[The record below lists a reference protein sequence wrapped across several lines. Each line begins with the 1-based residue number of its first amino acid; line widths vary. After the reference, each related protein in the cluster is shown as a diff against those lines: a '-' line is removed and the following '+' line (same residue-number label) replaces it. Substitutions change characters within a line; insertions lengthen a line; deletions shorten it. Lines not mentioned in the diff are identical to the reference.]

1 MKDKFVNEYTYKKFL
16 DLNKEE
22 EFDFLFNQAIEQTK
36 RLFGSEYPIY
46 IDGKEIYL
54 ENKLK
59 ETSPIDHNIIIGYF
73 SKATRENAKQ
83 AITAAKKAFEIWSN
97 INYKKRIE
105 IFKKIAEAFS
115 KQKFELAAILSFE
128 NAKSRYESIGEVDEA
143 IDFINYYI
151 NEITLNK
158 GFARKTSSEA
168 AKKIVELNFQ
178 GAPAEAENV
187 SILLKPYGVFGI
199 ISPFNFPLSISIGM
213 SVGALITGNT
223 VVFKPSTDNRTLLIS
238 VKIYK
243 IFKEN
248 GIPDGVFNVISGP
261 GSEIGEEFIEN
272 NDINGIAFTG
282 SRSVGLN
289 MIKKVYDEEKQ
300 KVFVVEM
307 GGKNPAIVSK
317 HANLDKA
324 INGVATAAFGFVGQ
338 KCSALSRLY
347 VHESIKELFVS
358 KLIDKLRL
366 MKIGNPLEKNIF
378 IGALI
383 SEKAYNKFIEIIKK
397 AKQTGRILYGGNT
410 IKIGLDGFYVEP
422 TLIEVLHDNELIHNE
437 LFLPILTIEAFKE
450 FDDAIRLAN
459 DTEYGLTSGLYSQ
472 NKTEIKQFSNE
483 IKSGVVY
490 INRRISA
497 TTGAVV
503 GLHTFVG
510 WKNSGLTGKGSGSKY
525 YLQQFMK
532 EQSISITK

>member
-16 DLNKEE
+16 DLNKEA
-22 EFDFLFNQAIEQTK
+22 EFDSLFDQAVEK
-36 RLFGSEYPIY
+36 VKKSLGSTYPIY
-46 IDGKEIYL
+46 INGKEIH
-54 ENKLK
+54 LK
-59 ETSPIDHNIIIGYF
+59 DQLIETSPIDHNIVIGYF
-73 SKATRENAKQ
+73 SKAAREHAKQ
-83 AITAAKKAFEIWSN
+83 AIIAAKNAFKTWAN

-105 IFKKIAEAFS
+105 VFKKIAKAFS
-115 KQKFELAAILSFE
+115 EQKFELAAILSFE

-151 NEITLNK
+151 NEINLNK
-158 GFARKTSSEA
+158 GFARKTSSEN
-168 AKKIVELNFQ
+168 AKEKLEQDFQ

-187 SILLKPYGVFGI
+187 SILLKPYGVFGV

-213 SVGALITGNT
+213 SIGALITGNT
-223 VVFKPSTDNRTLLIS
+223 VVFKPSTDNRTLLIAI
-238 VKIYK
+238 KIYE

-248 GIPDGVFNVISGP
+248 GIPDGVFNLVTGP
-261 GSEIGEEFIEN
+261 GSEIGEEFVEN
-272 NDINGIAFTG
+272 DDVDGIAFTG

-289 MIKKVYDEEKQ
+289 MIKKVFNEDRQ
-300 KVFVVEM
+300 KIFIVEM

-317 HANLDKA
+317 HADLDKA
-324 INGVATAAFGFVGQ
+324 VEGVANAAFGFVGQ

-347 VHESIKELFVS
+347 IHESIKELFIS

-366 MKIGNPLEKNIF
+366 MKIGNPLDKNNF
-378 IGALI
+378 IGPLI
-383 SEKAYNKFIEIIKK
+383 SENAYNKFTNVIEK

-410 IKIGLDGFYVEP
+410 IKTGLNGFYVEP
-422 TLIEVLHDNELIHNE
+422 ALIEVLHNNELIHKE
-437 LFLPILTIEAFKE
+437 LFMPVLSIESFKD
-450 FDDAIRLAN
+450 FNDALRLAN
-459 DTEYGLTSGLYSQ
+459 DTEYGLTAGLYSQ
-472 NKTEIKQFSNE
+472 NKNEIKQFSDE
-483 IKSGVVY
+483 IKAGVVY

-497 TTGAVV
+497 TTGAIV

-510 WKNSGLTGKGSGSKY
+510 WKGSGLTRKGTGSKH